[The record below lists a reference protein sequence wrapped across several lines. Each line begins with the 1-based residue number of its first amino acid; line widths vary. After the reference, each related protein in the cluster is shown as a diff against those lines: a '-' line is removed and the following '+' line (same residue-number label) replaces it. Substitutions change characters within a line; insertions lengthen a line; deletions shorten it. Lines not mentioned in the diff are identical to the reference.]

1 MDIFNFNSDDFTDN
15 FLIKKVV
22 FFSIGM
28 VSWLTTIMMG
38 TTFMISDIF
47 RTIDIYLVVILHLT
61 GLLSF
66 ACFILMNW
74 GDILKSLKKY
84 KFLKK

>member
-1 MDIFNFNSDDFTDN
+1 MDIFSFDSDDFTGN
-15 FLIKKVV
+15 FLLKKVV

-28 VSWLTTIMMG
+28 VSWLTTIFMG
-38 TTFMISDIF
+38 TTLIVSDIVK
-47 RTIDIYLVVILHLT
+47 TIDIYLVVVLHLT